1 MTRNE
6 CFTDGKQDRR
16 GHDLKSIKK
25 KSLFSIMPI
34 LTIQISSPNSTRISD
49 ASVTSHDL
57 LSLICKYEGAIN
69 VLLVLVLVLITA
81 YYAYETHKLTE
92 MNQKQVEC
100 EMKEYLLRT
109 VQPIIKELKRKEEIF
124 RNRDYLWTWDKEG
137 EENLRID
144 EPGEFNHKPEPL
156 SDDSLLKSSE
166 FTECCK
172 YYELEYQPDLK
183 KLIAQL
189 KDLVSYTDTYLKE
202 KGYYKELYDIILQ
215 DGNEMDEQDCNKQVR
230 YFITKKMVIG
240 RIDNYKERQRSNES
254 LKNEFK
260 TTFPH
265 TKIENLTFIY
275 SKIDGMNKNSKDLVK
290 QIDIFSKKLESH
302 AEHVRCKLDEI
313 TLELSRK
320 YSISPYRYIKENESP
335 IRAIR

>member
-1 MTRNE
+1 M
-6 CFTDGKQDRR
+6 
-16 GHDLKSIKK
+16 KSIKNK
-25 KSLFSIMPI
+25 FLFSIMPI
-34 LTIQISSPNSTRISD
+34 LAIQISSPNSTHISD

-69 VLLVLVLVLITA
+69 GLLVLALVLITA
-81 YYAYETHKLTE
+81 YYASETHRLAE
-92 MNQKQVEC
+92 MNQKQVER

-109 VQPIIKELKRKEEIF
+109 VQPIIKGLKRKEEIF
-124 RNRDYLWTWDKEG
+124 RKRDYRWTWDKEG

-144 EPGEFNHKPEPL
+144 EPDEFNYIPEPL

-202 KGYYKELYDIILQ
+202 KGCYKELCAIILQ
-215 DGNEMDEQDCNKQVR
+215 GETELDEQDFNRQVM

-240 RIDNYKERQRSNES
+240 SIDNYKERQRSNES
-254 LKNEFK
+254 LETEFE
-260 TTFPH
+260 TRFSH
-265 TKIENLTFIY
+265 TKIENLTIIH
-275 SKIDGMNKNSKDLVK
+275 SKIDKVIDVMNKNNKDLVK
-290 QIDIFSKKLESH
+290 QIDLFSKKLESH
-302 AEHVRCKLDEI
+302 AEHVRCELDKI

-320 YSISPYRYIKENESP
+320 YSISPYRYIKENESL
-335 IRAIR
+335 IMAIR